1 MCVVPIKAISCRIGI
16 FAGIFVGAGLN
27 LLFSFWIPQANLP
40 GVIVVEEE
48 KLQVVHAIKISYNL
62 SGMENKMRLP
72 DYFS

>member
-1 MCVVPIKAISCRIGI
+1 
-16 FAGIFVGAGLN
+16 VGAGLN
-27 LLFSFWIPQANLP
+27 LLLLVWIPQANLS

-62 SGMENKMRLP
+62 SGMENKMWLP